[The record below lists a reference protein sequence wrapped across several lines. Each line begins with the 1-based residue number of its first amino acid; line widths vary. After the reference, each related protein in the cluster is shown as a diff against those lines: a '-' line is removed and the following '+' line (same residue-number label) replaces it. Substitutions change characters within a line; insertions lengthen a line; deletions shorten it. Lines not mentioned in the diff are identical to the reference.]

1 MKKVFYLST
10 LVIGLMV
17 FLGCTSSQINEVSAN
32 NEIVYDYESV
42 QNEIIRFH
50 VIANSDSDKDQE
62 LKLKVRDE
70 VIKFLSPLLDK
81 SSSIE
86 ESREIL
92 KENDEEVK
100 KIAKKVI
107 KENGYKYSV
116 ESQLSRENFPE
127 KIYGNIILPQG
138 EYEAYRILIGKSSGQ
153 NWWCVM
159 FPPLCFVDVTKGEVA
174 YNETERQMNE
184 VVNKNN
190 QENNEVENNIDIEV
204 NNNIKSEEQI
214 NNDEYKEE
222 DAKNQVNNII
232 ENNSDE
238 KINQPVEENKEADLN
253 QEIEEKEQIVDD
265 KQKVILDNASNA
277 DLEVNNSE
285 IDNKKIEDDTTVQ
298 EDSYNVKLKGVEVIK
313 DLFE

>member
-17 FLGCTSSQINEVSAN
+17 FLGCTSSQVNKVSAS

-86 ESREIL
+86 ESRKIL

-107 KENGYKYSV
+107 KENGYEYGV

-138 EYEAYRILIGKSSGQ
+138 EYEAYRILMGKSSGQ

-159 FPPLCFVDVTKGEVA
+159 FPPLCFIDVTKGEIA

-184 VVNKNN
+184 VVNKN
-190 QENNEVENNIDIEV
+190 
-204 NNNIKSEEQI
+204 
-214 NNDEYKEE
+214 EE
-222 DAKNQVNNII
+222 DIKNQVNNKVI
-232 ENNSDE
+232 ENN
-238 KINQPVEENKEADLN
+238 INDKNNPHIKEDKEDLN
-253 QEIEEKEQIVDD
+253 QKIEEKKDIIDD
-265 KQKVILDNASNA
+265 EKNIITGNISNVE
-277 DLEVNNSE
+277 LEANNSD
-285 IDNKKIEDDTTVQ
+285 IDNIKKIEDDTTVQ
-298 EDSYNVKLKGVEVIK
+298 DDSYNVKIKGVEVIK
-313 DLFE
+313 ELFE

>member
-10 LVIGLMV
+10 LVIGLMI
-17 FLGCTSSQINEVSAN
+17 FLGCTSSQVNKVSAS

-86 ESREIL
+86 ESRKIL
-92 KENDEEVK
+92 KENDEEIK

-107 KENGYKYSV
+107 KENGYEYGV

-159 FPPLCFVDVTKGEVA
+159 FPPLCFIDVTKGEIA

-184 VVNKNN
+184 VVNKN
-190 QENNEVENNIDIEV
+190 
-204 NNNIKSEEQI
+204 
-214 NNDEYKEE
+214 EE
-222 DAKNQVNNII
+222 DIKNQVNNKVI
-232 ENNSDE
+232 ENN
-238 KINQPVEENKEADLN
+238 INDKNNPHIKEDKEDLN
-253 QEIEEKEQIVDD
+253 QKIEEKKDIIDD
-265 KQKVILDNASNA
+265 EKNIITGNISNVE
-277 DLEVNNSE
+277 LEANNSD
-285 IDNKKIEDDTTVQ
+285 IDNIKKIEDDTTVQ
-298 EDSYNVKLKGVEVIK
+298 DDSYNVKIKGVEVIK
-313 DLFE
+313 ELFE

>member
-17 FLGCTSSQINEVSAN
+17 FLGCTSSQVNKVSAS

-86 ESREIL
+86 ESRKIL

-107 KENGYKYSV
+107 KENGYEYGV

-159 FPPLCFVDVTKGEVA
+159 FPPLCFIDVTKGEIA

-184 VVNKNN
+184 VVNKN
-190 QENNEVENNIDIEV
+190 
-204 NNNIKSEEQI
+204 
-214 NNDEYKEE
+214 EE
-222 DAKNQVNNII
+222 DIKNQVNNKVI
-232 ENNSDE
+232 ENN
-238 KINQPVEENKEADLN
+238 INDKNNPHIKEDKEDLN
-253 QEIEEKEQIVDD
+253 QKIEEKKDIIDD
-265 KQKVILDNASNA
+265 EKNIITGNISNVE
-277 DLEVNNSE
+277 LEANNSD
-285 IDNKKIEDDTTVQ
+285 IDNIKKIEDDTTVQ
-298 EDSYNVKLKGVEVIK
+298 DDSYNVKIKGVEVIK
-313 DLFE
+313 ELFE

>member
-86 ESREIL
+86 ESRKIL

-107 KENGYKYSV
+107 KENGYEYGV

-159 FPPLCFVDVTKGEVA
+159 FPPLCFIDVTKGEIA

-184 VVNKNN
+184 VVNKN
-190 QENNEVENNIDIEV
+190 
-204 NNNIKSEEQI
+204 
-214 NNDEYKEE
+214 EE
-222 DAKNQVNNII
+222 DIKNQVNNKVI
-232 ENNSDE
+232 ENN
-238 KINQPVEENKEADLN
+238 INDKNNPHIKEDKEDLN
-253 QEIEEKEQIVDD
+253 QKIEEKKDIIDD
-265 KQKVILDNASNA
+265 EKNIITGNISNVE
-277 DLEVNNSE
+277 LEANNSD
-285 IDNKKIEDDTTVQ
+285 IDNIKKIEDNTTVQ
-298 EDSYNVKLKGVEVIK
+298 DDSYNVKIKGVEVIK
-313 DLFE
+313 ELFE

>member
-10 LVIGLMV
+10 LVIGLMI
-17 FLGCTSSQINEVSAN
+17 FLGCTSSQVNKVSAS

-50 VIANSDSDKDQE
+50 VIANSDSDTDQE

-86 ESREIL
+86 ESRKIL

-107 KENGYKYSV
+107 KENGYEYGV

-159 FPPLCFVDVTKGEVA
+159 FPPLCFIDVTKGEIA

-184 VVNKNN
+184 VVNKN
-190 QENNEVENNIDIEV
+190 
-204 NNNIKSEEQI
+204 
-214 NNDEYKEE
+214 EE
-222 DAKNQVNNII
+222 DIKNQVNNKVI
-232 ENNSDE
+232 ENN
-238 KINQPVEENKEADLN
+238 INDKNNPHIKEDKEDLN
-253 QEIEEKEQIVDD
+253 QKIEEKKDIIDD
-265 KQKVILDNASNA
+265 EKNIITGNISNVE
-277 DLEVNNSE
+277 LEANNSD
-285 IDNKKIEDDTTVQ
+285 IDNIKKIEDNTTVQ
-298 EDSYNVKLKGVEVIK
+298 DDSYNVKIKGVEVIK
-313 DLFE
+313 ELFE

>member
-17 FLGCTSSQINEVSAN
+17 FLGCTSSQVNKVSAS

-50 VIANSDSDKDQE
+50 VIANSDSDTDQE

-86 ESREIL
+86 ESRKIL

-107 KENGYKYSV
+107 KENGYEYGV

-159 FPPLCFVDVTKGEVA
+159 FPPLCFIDVTKGEIA

-184 VVNKNN
+184 VVNKN
-190 QENNEVENNIDIEV
+190 
-204 NNNIKSEEQI
+204 
-214 NNDEYKEE
+214 EE
-222 DAKNQVNNII
+222 DIKNQVNNKVI
-232 ENNSDE
+232 ENN
-238 KINQPVEENKEADLN
+238 INDKNNPHIKEDKEDLN
-253 QEIEEKEQIVDD
+253 QKIEEKKDIIDD
-265 KQKVILDNASNA
+265 EKNIITGNISNVE
-277 DLEVNNSE
+277 LEANNSD
-285 IDNKKIEDDTTVQ
+285 IDNIKKIEDNTTVQ
-298 EDSYNVKLKGVEVIK
+298 DDSYNVKIKGVEVIK
-313 DLFE
+313 ELFE